1 MTGAHCESED
11 KENASQ
17 NVQLANAT
25 KKCEQKDDS
34 ENEKLRSENEKLRQ
48 ENERLRKRAAE
59 AERAA
64 ASTKSQWLSTGNEYI
79 GKRVRRF
86 FPDYPSADGVV
97 KKWRPPTEDEGGTV
111 QFHVEHDDGD
121 EEDLDEGELKAGIKA
136 YTLGPSDLGLSPG
149 SVITVQFP
157 FATSGRRNAGTKLL
171 PCTATLCRPSAMD
184 EGATGR
190 VGEFVLLYNEQHDH
204 PPERRLVVFC
214 EGPPPGLWDE
224 ELGQRL
230 QWEPAPAPGATKA
243 KPARRRAPPKQ
254 KDPDFVEKK
263 VRAPNPSPG
272 SDPHH
277 DPAPTLAGGSV

>member
-1 MTGAHCESED
+1 MMGAHCESED

-17 NVQLANAT
+17 NVRLAKPT

-97 KKWRPPTEDEGGTV
+97 KKWRPPTEDEDGTV

-171 PCTATLCRPSAMD
+171 PCTATLCRPDAMD

-204 PPERRLVVFC
+204 PPRAAPSGLLR
-214 EGPPPGLWDE
+214 GPAARSVGRGAW
-224 ELGQRL
+224 
-230 QWEPAPAPGATKA
+230 PAPPVGAGTG
-243 KPARRRAPPKQ
+243 ARRHQ
-254 KDPDFVEKK
+254 
-263 VRAPNPSPG
+263 G
-272 SDPHH
+272 
-277 DPAPTLAGGSV
+277 